1 MKKCVMFGAAG
12 NGERLY
18 SKVCQRYEVIAY
30 TDNNQQKWGGV
41 LQLQRNCASRRSKK
55 IAV

>member
-30 TDNNQQKWGGV
+30 TDNNQQKWGDC
-41 LQLQRNCASRRSKK
+41 NSK
-55 IAV
+55 

>member
-30 TDNNQQKWGGV
+30 TDNNQKKWGG

>member
-30 TDNNQQKWGGV
+30 TDNNQQKWGGTATPKKLC
-41 LQLQRNCASRRSKK
+41 LQT
-55 IAV
+55 I